1 MRSLQL
7 VNTLTAGSLLA
18 PTAWSAAVAVE
29 SNSPSC
35 SDTPAYLE
43 GFPHPNPTKSYW
55 QDPPHRIA
63 NLRST
68 PDLPTEQVF
77 DYVIIGSGVSGA
89 ATAFKLLSRDP
100 DLSVLML
107 EARSA
112 ASGASG
118 RNGGHCRTGDYQLV
132 KEWVDLYGEDEALK
146 VGKLEQDCVND
157 MREFVSKY
165 NVSSGWRNVE
175 TADLYYTKEQ
185 FKKAA
190 EVIEF
195 QRELA
200 QRRPDDVP
208 QGNPRTVY
216 SGQDARDYWQWP
228 EIMGAVTYTGHTQN
242 PYLTVCAMLELG
254 LEKGLNLQTHTM
266 ALQLTQVSGPPDAST
281 EWEVKTDRGT
291 VKGTKVVLA
300 TNGFTPALHP
310 GLAST
315 HFLTPVRNQ
324 AAAVR
329 PGADTAQNPVFKR
342 SSTYSDQPMG
352 GPGDYVTVRQPGDAG
367 AGTVIYG
374 GGQGLSPTREQNLT
388 DDSVVNADI
397 AAYLR
402 GIGRLTYGHA
412 NWGDANA
419 AESAAAA
426 QHDWTGIVCHTP
438 DGLPVV
444 GAVPGEAGL
453 WASVCM
459 NGHGMAWA
467 FRSAEAL
474 VEMMTT
480 GEAPGW
486 FPEPFR
492 AGRAWEAKR

>member
-1 MRSLQL
+1 MWSLTL
-7 VNTLTAGSLLA
+7 FNTLAVGSLVVQTAG
-18 PTAWSAAVAVE
+18 AATISTE
-29 SNSPSC
+29 SRSTSYNNNTSV
-35 SDTPAYLE
+35 YLE

-63 NLRST
+63 DLRTT
-68 PDLPTEQVF
+68 PDLPTDQVF
-77 DYVIIGSGVSGA
+77 DYVIVGSGVSGA

-107 EARSA
+107 EARTA

-118 RNGGHCRTGDYQLV
+118 RNGGHCRTGDYQKV

-146 VGKLEQDCVND
+146 IGRLEQDCVDD

-175 TADLYYTKEQ
+175 TADLYYTKEE
-185 FKKAA
+185 FEKAA
-190 EVIEF
+190 EVVQF

-200 QRRPDDVP
+200 ECRPDDVP

-216 SGQDARDYWQWP
+216 SGQEARDHWQWP
-228 EIMGAVTYTGHTQN
+228 EILGAVTYTGHTQN

-266 ALQLTQVSGPPDAST
+266 ALQLTQVSDPPNAST
-281 EWEVKTDRGT
+281 KWEVKTDRGT
-291 VKGTKVVLA
+291 VKGAKVVLA

-324 AAAVR
+324 ATAVR
-329 PGADTAQNPVFKR
+329 PAANDTSTNPVFKR
-342 SSTYSDQPMG
+342 SSTYADLPMG
-352 GPGDYVTVRQPGDAG
+352 GPGDYVTVRQPGDVG
-367 AGTVIYG
+367 AGTEPDRRLRG
-374 GGQGLSPTREQNLT
+374 PRGHRGLP
-388 DDSVVNADI
+388 A
-397 AAYLR
+397 

-412 NWGDANA
+412 NWGDKNEADAVA
-419 AESAAAA
+419 AY
-426 QHDWTGIVCHTP
+426 DWTGIVCHTP

-474 VEMMTT
+474 VEMMVEGRRRGGFRSRFGRREL
-480 GEAPGW
+480 GEARQGD
-486 FPEPFR
+486 E
-492 AGRAWEAKR
+492 